1 MYTRVERAKRSK
13 DHGTRRARKQ
23 LSLSLCLSLATDKQA
38 EKQGELRGR
47 RRKRSNEERWSRECI
62 RFVGCVDASGIIYDV
77 QRQYVSEITIGPLLS
92 AIKNTFST
100 FIRQINLD
108 PMECDPPVLSCFIGG
123 SSLSSLIS
131 RLVLFWEQM
140 NGPC

>member
-1 MYTRVERAKRSK
+1 MADKLAERERERESYV
-13 DHGTRRARKQ
+13 GENERETSRR
-23 LSLSLCLSLATDKQA
+23 D
-38 EKQGELRGR
+38 GR
-47 RRKRSNEERWSRECI
+47 RRRRERECI

-108 PMECDPPVLSCFIGG
+108 PMECDPP
-123 SSLSSLIS
+123 LSSPTS
-131 RLVLFWEQM
+131 SVNPR
-140 NGPC
+140 CHR

>member
-1 MYTRVERAKRSK
+1 MGENERERGDSK
-13 DHGTRRARKQ
+13 GWEGEGEGGERK
-23 LSLSLCLSLATDKQA
+23 
-38 EKQGELRGR
+38 
-47 RRKRSNEERWSRECI
+47 RECI

-108 PMECDPPVLSCFIGG
+108 PMECDPPP
-123 SSLSSLIS
+123 SSPTSSVNP
-131 RLVLFWEQM
+131 R
-140 NGPC
+140 CHR

>member
-1 MYTRVERAKRSK
+1 MGWEGEGGERK
-13 DHGTRRARKQ
+13 
-23 LSLSLCLSLATDKQA
+23 
-38 EKQGELRGR
+38 
-47 RRKRSNEERWSRECI
+47 RECI

-108 PMECDPPVLSCFIGG
+108 PMECDPPPSSPTSSVK
-123 SSLSSLIS
+123 SSLSSLIF

>member
-1 MYTRVERAKRSK
+1 MADKREREGERE
-13 DHGTRRARKQ
+13 TRRVTWEKMREKRLEGTEGGRERERK
-23 LSLSLCLSLATDKQA
+23 
-38 EKQGELRGR
+38 
-47 RRKRSNEERWSRECI
+47 RECI

-108 PMECDPPVLSCFIGG
+108 PMECDPP
-123 SSLSSLIS
+123 LSSPTS
-131 RLVLFWEQM
+131 SVNPR
-140 NGPC
+140 CHR

>member
-1 MYTRVERAKRSK
+1 MGWEAEGGERK
-13 DHGTRRARKQ
+13 
-23 LSLSLCLSLATDKQA
+23 
-38 EKQGELRGR
+38 
-47 RRKRSNEERWSRECI
+47 RECI

-108 PMECDPPVLSCFIGG
+108 PMECDPPPSSPTSSVK
-123 SSLSSLIS
+123 SSLSSLIF

>member
-1 MYTRVERAKRSK
+1 MRERGDSK
-13 DHGTRRARKQ
+13 GWEGEGEGGERK
-23 LSLSLCLSLATDKQA
+23 
-38 EKQGELRGR
+38 
-47 RRKRSNEERWSRECI
+47 RECI

-108 PMECDPPVLSCFIGG
+108 PMECDPPPSSPTSSVK
-123 SSLSSLIS
+123 SSLSSLIF

>member
-1 MYTRVERAKRSK
+1 MADKLAQREREREKEKGRKSYVGENERERGDSK
-13 DHGTRRARKQ
+13 GWEGEGEGGERK
-23 LSLSLCLSLATDKQA
+23 
-38 EKQGELRGR
+38 
-47 RRKRSNEERWSRECI
+47 RECI

-108 PMECDPPVLSCFIGG
+108 PMECDPPP
-123 SSLSSLIS
+123 SSPTSSVNP
-131 RLVLFWEQM
+131 R
-140 NGPC
+140 CHR

>member
-1 MYTRVERAKRSK
+1 MGENERETTGR
-13 DHGTRRARKQ
+13 DGRK
-23 LSLSLCLSLATDKQA
+23 
-38 EKQGELRGR
+38 GERE
-47 RRKRSNEERWSRECI
+47 RKRECI

-108 PMECDPPVLSCFIGG
+108 PMECDPP
-123 SSLSSLIS
+123 LSSPTS
-131 RLVLFWEQM
+131 SVNPR
-140 NGPC
+140 CHR

>member
-1 MYTRVERAKRSK
+1 MNKRGSKERRVVKIMVRGEHEKDSLSWPISWRREKEREREARRITWEKMREKRVE
-13 DHGTRRARKQ
+13 GMGGGGERK
-23 LSLSLCLSLATDKQA
+23 
-38 EKQGELRGR
+38 
-47 RRKRSNEERWSRECI
+47 RECI

-108 PMECDPPVLSCFIGG
+108 PMECDPP
-123 SSLSSLIS
+123 LSSPTS
-131 RLVLFWEQM
+131 SVNPR
-140 NGPC
+140 CHR

>member
-1 MYTRVERAKRSK
+1 MGEDERETA
-13 DHGTRRARKQ
+13 HGEERER
-23 LSLSLCLSLATDKQA
+23 
-38 EKQGELRGR
+38 RGR
-47 RRKRSNEERWSRECI
+47 ERI

-108 PMECDPPVLSCFIGG
+108 TMECDPPVLSCFIAR

-131 RLVLFWEQM
+131 GVENCR
-140 NGPC
+140 NIDSPN

>member
-1 MYTRVERAKRSK
+1 MNKRGSKERRVVKIMVRGEHEKDSLSIREREGERE
-13 DHGTRRARKQ
+13 TRRVTWEKMREKRLEGTEGGRERERK
-23 LSLSLCLSLATDKQA
+23 
-38 EKQGELRGR
+38 
-47 RRKRSNEERWSRECI
+47 RECI

-108 PMECDPPVLSCFIGG
+108 PMECDPP
-123 SSLSSLIS
+123 LSSPTS
-131 RLVLFWEQM
+131 SVNPR
-140 NGPC
+140 CHR